1 MLRIIRYIKRSV
13 TAIYEKLFKIHSP
26 SKEWVCVKMQYHKDE
41 TGGIQIV
48 GFHDNNYKNK

>member
-13 TAIYEKLFKIHSP
+13 TAIYEKLFKIRRP

-41 TGGIQIV
+41 
-48 GFHDNNYKNK
+48 

>member
-26 SKEWVCVKMQYHKDE
+26 SKEWICVKMQYHKDE
-41 TGGIQIV
+41 
-48 GFHDNNYKNK
+48 